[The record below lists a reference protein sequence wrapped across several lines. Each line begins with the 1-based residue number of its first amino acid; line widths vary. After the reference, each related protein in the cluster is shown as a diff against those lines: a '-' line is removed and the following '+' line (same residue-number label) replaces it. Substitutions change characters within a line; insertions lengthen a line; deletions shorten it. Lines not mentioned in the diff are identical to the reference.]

1 MLTMPKT
8 TEFGPKPYV
17 AVRLPVTIP
26 FAEEMDPAFDELF
39 GAFEKAGV
47 KPDGMEF
54 VKFNLI
60 DMPRLEIEVGMTT
73 DAAIPLTGRLVSG
86 TLPQGRFVS
95 MTYTGSYDGLYDA
108 TAMLIGWAKETGVQ
122 WDVEPTPQGDR
133 FACRLEVH
141 ENNPSV
147 EDDPAKLVTTILIK
161 VA

>member
-8 TEFGPKPYV
+8 INLGPKSYV

-26 FAEEMDPAFDELF
+26 FAEEIDPAFEELF
-39 GAFEKAGV
+39 DAFKRAGV
-47 KPDGMEF
+47 EPDGMEF

-86 TLPQGRFVS
+86 TLPQGQFIS
-95 MTYTGSYDGLYDA
+95 MTHTGSYHGLYDA
-108 TAMLIGWAKETGVQ
+108 TAMLIGWAKETGVE
-122 WDVEPTPQGDR
+122 WDVEKTPQGDR

-141 ENNPSV
+141 KNNPSI
-147 EDDPAKLVTTILIK
+147 EADPAKLVTTILIK
-161 VA
+161 LA